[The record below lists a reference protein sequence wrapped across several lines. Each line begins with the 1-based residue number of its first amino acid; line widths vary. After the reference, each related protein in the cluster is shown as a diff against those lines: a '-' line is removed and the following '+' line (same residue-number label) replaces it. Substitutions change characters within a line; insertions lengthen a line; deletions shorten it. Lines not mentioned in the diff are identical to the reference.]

1 MFIPP
6 VDGDHAPSVA
16 ILIRLWARTPAVPGP
31 DPDPVEAV
39 EESAVPAYRRSGVA
53 SGKPRWVAMSNAIVR
68 GD

>member
-16 ILIRLWARTPAVPGP
+16 ILIRLVGQDAVPGP

-39 EESAVPAYRRSGVA
+39 EESAVPAYRRSRVA
-53 SGKPRWVAMSNAIVR
+53 S
-68 GD
+68 